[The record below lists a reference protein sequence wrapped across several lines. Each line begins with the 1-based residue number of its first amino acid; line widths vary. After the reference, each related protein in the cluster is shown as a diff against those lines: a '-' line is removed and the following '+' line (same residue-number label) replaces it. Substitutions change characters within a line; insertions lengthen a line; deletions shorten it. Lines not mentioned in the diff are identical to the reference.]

1 GHFRDTLKVLT
12 VWSLLGRLCGGE
24 PGDARPVSFVRCS
37 VTRSHSGWL
46 MKGGGPGGDVISG
59 SRSGPGCSP
68 RAPGLAQPLAPSPAD
83 GAPAGGGR
91 LCDVPDGRV
100 LELCGRLHRV
110 GGRVFRPLHRG
121 AGARGPRRLVRRS
134 RPGKP
139 PRRP

>member
-1 GHFRDTLKVLT
+1 MDRLLFFCVSFVVPRRPPRSTLFPYTTLFR
-12 VWSLLGRLCGGE
+12 SCGGE

-68 RAPGLAQPLAPSPAD
+68 RAPGLAQPSAPSPAD

-91 LCDVPDGRV
+91 LCDVPDGCV

-110 GGRVFRPLHRG
+110 GGRV
-121 AGARGPRRLVRRS
+121 
-134 RPGKP
+134 
-139 PRRP
+139 